1 MIFDLV
7 EEVGVES
14 LAIAYNGGKDSIVL
28 QHLVR
33 TTVGMDE
40 QIKLLLWHV
49 ADEFPEVIECIN
61 NFLED
66 DGLEIVR
73 FSDSN
78 VMVQD
83 VKQLVEQGN
92 EYIFLGTRMAD
103 LKQGEVPEY
112 QKPMWGGGVRVM
124 PLMFF
129 TIQDIGSYLN
139 HFQIPYPECY
149 DQGFT
154 SLGTVRATIRNP
166 FLYDIKTNS
175 FAPAWHLR
183 HPSLE
188 RANRAYVNKSLRT
201 NTAAI
206 QCSEN
211 VEPEILEIA
220 ISEIEARGFQ
230 KVDVFDFRKDTKT
243 LRDEFNYVWIL
254 GTDGERPLANT
265 N

>member
-1 MIFDLV
+1 MGKKAENNFPQKKVDEARAMIFDLV
-7 EEVGVES
+7 ENVGVDS

-33 TTVGMDE
+33 TTVGMDAP
-40 QIKLLLWHV
+40 IKLLLWHV

-73 FSDSN
+73 FSDSD

-103 LKQGEVPEY
+103 LKPGEVAEY

-139 HFQIPYPECY
+139 HHQIPYPQCY

-154 SLGTVRATIRNP
+154 SLGTVKATIRNP
-166 FLYDIKTNS
+166 FIYDTKTGS
-175 FAPAWHLR
+175 FSPAWHLR
-183 HPSLE
+183 HPSYE
-188 RANRAYVNKSLRT
+188 VNSSPTPGDVL
-201 NTAAI
+201 
-206 QCSEN
+206 
-211 VEPEILEIA
+211 
-220 ISEIEARGFQ
+220 AR
-230 KVDVFDFRKDTKT
+230 V
-243 LRDEFNYVWIL
+243 
-254 GTDGERPLANT
+254 A
-265 N
+265 